1 MLSHENHD
9 NLHDKYLPST
19 KMTLNI
25 IKKHDLGKKIIN
37 APYILNDIIK
47 TLTPAIYIQTCTYY
61 TF

>member
-25 IKKHDLGKKIIN
+25 IKKHDLGKKN
-37 APYILNDIIK
+37 NK
-47 TLTPAIYIQTCTYY
+47 CTIYIE
-61 TF
+61 